1 MFIYLAVLGLSCRM
15 WDLVPR
21 LGIEPRPPVL
31 GVWNPDHWTTREVLI
46 LILYLNLYQYLYHRF
61 FFKASS
67 GICLGKRE
75 RNLQNPYLQYYYYL
89 LIHLSN

>member
-31 GVWNPDHWTTREVLI
+31 GVWNPDHWTTTREVLI
-46 LILYLNLYQYLYHRF
+46 LILYLNLYLYHRF
-61 FFKASS
+61 FLKLQVGSVW
-67 GICLGKRE
+67 GRE
-75 RNLQNPYLQYYYYL
+75 KETYKILTCN
-89 LIHLSN
+89 ITTIF